1 MQAAEDAESIYS
13 ESLEEDSEG
22 EDIEAPILSAAA
34 FSSEFE
40 TKFMQWIDD
49 YALLDELSDM
59 IALPSGG
66 SAGGKEGS
74 SKKDEQHLA
83 TAQEATESLEKR
95 DTGHFEGVEETA
107 RHSRITGVKRSH
119 DQLVTE
125 DESEACVAVCA
136 DGSDVRLVV
145 NRDHVGQIVIFPE
158 RLLVH
163 HHQFEKAKRKMQSDF
178 GDTPR
183 FMHRVVQCIDQLEH
197 RCTYELDRALQHRFG
212 MKECF
217 SKQLVAACVEASSAG
232 AQWTVAW
239 DTKQGVRAAAAPT
252 LGNHVLV
259 QQVQDLYPI
268 DTMLA
273 QRCDCRETEQ
283 RVKTVQEIVEQHP
296 ELTCLLTSHVASA
309 TQPLMKKSKACVER
323 EEVEESAPM
332 TQQFS
337 SESVVAVVEEGDLFV
352 ALEDAADSEEDEPA
366 AEPSGDQ
373 VASTPACDT
382 AETRSVRRLTVIPRV
397 HHPVA
402 STQQHLSAD
411 WTEACIKDKGVK
423 RGHTLACNVRDEC
436 ISVCASWAWKK
447 YQLPEQVDLLLEE
460 LVDIGT
466 FAPVA
471 VEDDGRMTFL
481 FADLVLVLLVFGVIA
496 KADEPSVMTV
506 MANVPEW
513 RAFDTQK
520 SDARLRVRKTLLQK
534 HAGLTEY
541 GCASVNNVSGKQ
553 LRVVYYEP
561 PSA

>member
-49 YALLDELSDM
+49 YALLDELGDM

-66 SAGGKEGS
+66 SAVRKPL
-74 SKKDEQHLA
+74 KAEQHLA

-95 DTGHFEGVEETA
+95 DMCQFEGVEETA
-107 RHSRITGVKRSH
+107 RHSCITGVKRSH

-125 DESEACVAVCA
+125 DESEACVACA

-145 NRDHVGQIVIFPE
+145 NRDHAGHIVIFPE
-158 RLLVH
+158 RLLVDH
-163 HHQFEKAKRKMQSDF
+163 YQQFEQVKRKIQSNF

-183 FMHRVVQCIDQLEH
+183 FVHQLVQCIYQLEH
-197 RCTYELDRALQHRFG
+197 RCTYGLDRVLQQRFG
-212 MKECF
+212 MKKCF
-217 SKQLVAACVEASSAG
+217 SEQLVAACVEASSAG

-239 DTKQGVRAAAAPT
+239 DTKQGVRAVVAPA

-259 QQVQDLYPI
+259 QQVQDLYPS

-273 QRCDCRETEQ
+273 RYDCRGTER
-283 RVKTVQEIVEQHP
+283 RVKTVQKIVEQHP

-309 TQPLMKKSKACVER
+309 TQQFMKKSKTCVER
-323 EEVEESAPM
+323 EEVEESAPT

-337 SESVVAVVEEGDLFV
+337 SESAVAVVEEGDLFV
-352 ALEDAADSEEDEPA
+352 ALEEDAADSEEGEPT
-366 AEPSGDQ
+366 AEPSVGDQ
-373 VASTPACDT
+373 AASTAA
-382 AETRSVRRLTVIPRV
+382 AESRSVRRLTVTPSV
-397 HHPVA
+397 HHPTA
-402 STQQHLSAD
+402 SAQHLSAD
-411 WTEACIKDKGVK
+411 WTETCVKDKGVK
-423 RGHTLACNVRDEC
+423 RGHTLPCVVRDEC

-447 YQLPEQVDLLLEE
+447 YQLPEQIDLLLGE

-541 GCASVNNVSGKQ
+541 GYASVNDVSGKQ

-561 PSA
+561 A